1 MDLTTI
7 IGIILGGI
15 LITFGIVFD
24 MEAGVD
30 FAKMINFLDVPSVL
44 IVVGGTLAA
53 VVASYPASMLKQIP
67 KHMKI
72 ILDDKK
78 FKPMEYIDLLV
89 EFSQIARKN
98 GLLALEEKANQQTD
112 PFLKQS
118 IMLIVDATDPEKVK
132 SILAND
138 LDYLADRHAEGVG
151 MYEKA
156 SAYAPAFG
164 MIGTLIGLVN
174 MLKGMSLDSGTGTS
188 SLGADMSV
196 ALITTFYGCV
206 MANLIFMPIA
216 KKLSVR
222 NDEEYLCKQIIIE
235 GVLSIQSGENPKFM
249 KEKLISYLE
258 QRQRDAANGEGTPG
272 KVKKGRKDKE

>member
-44 IVVGGTLAA
+44 IVVGGTLSA

>member
-206 MANLIFMPIA
+206 MANLIFMQIA
-216 KKLSVR
+216 KKLSVI

>member
-24 MEAGVD
+24 LEAGVD